1 MQCSHIS
8 KKEEEAGGCHV
19 SAVGS
24 DCLAL
29 SLTCLICEWGEK
41 IWSRRFVARTKCDPV
56 TKVYSLWEAL
66 NNKMSYY

>member
-1 MQCSHIS
+1 ML
-8 KKEEEAGGCHV
+8 V
-19 SAVGS
+19 LWGS

-41 IWSRRFVARTKCDPV
+41 ISSRRFVARTKWDPV
-56 TKVYSLWEAL
+56 SMVYSLWEAL